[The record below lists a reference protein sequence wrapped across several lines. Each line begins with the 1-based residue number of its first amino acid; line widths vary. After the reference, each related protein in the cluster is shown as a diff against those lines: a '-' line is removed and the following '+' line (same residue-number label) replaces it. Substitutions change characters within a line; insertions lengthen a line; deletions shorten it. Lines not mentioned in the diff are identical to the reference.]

1 MNIPDILGAVG
12 GQFTEGY
19 PVLRNDPGM
28 AALVMAAASE
38 VLGAE
43 NVIPLVKPSMGVD
56 DFAYFLQRIP
66 GCYFMLGT
74 GRWFRR
80 STPAQPALFPT
91 NGVLRQVRT
100 YWSGHRPVRSRREI
114 TRSNRRADPW
124 GSPR

>member
-12 GQFTEGY
+12 EIQFTEGY

-74 GRWFRR
+74 GKGDGSEEAPLHSPRF
-80 STPAQPALFPT
+80 FPDERCLAA
-91 NGVLRQVRT
+91 GADVLVRT
-100 YWSGHRPVRSRREI
+100 ALSVLGGDHQK
-114 TRSNRRADPW
+114 
-124 GSPR
+124 